1 MADGQSNGDQANG
14 EIIRPV
20 GYRPAEESR
29 VRRLPLTPLQTVLL
43 ALVLAVG
50 AVLWF
55 LFTARSVRLEFQPSN
70 ADASIVSGLRFQLGD
85 VWLLRQGSYRVTAS
99 APGYEPFSGTIT
111 VTEARDQTH
120 RFELTKLPGRI
131 TFESDPPGA
140 TVAIGERTVGVTPTD
155 VVAVPAGPVKA
166 TFTRD
171 RYQPLEVEAEVEG
184 MQQAQTIRGKLLP
197 NWADVTVTT
206 TPPGADIFVD
216 DQPTG
221 QQTPAVVQ
229 ILAGEHEIRLKAPG
243 HKSYRQRILVA
254 AQEQR
259 QLEPVKLVR
268 ADSLLTV
275 RSDPPGAGI
284 TLNGEFQG
292 EAPVEL
298 AIRSGE
304 TYHLQAFR
312 SGYAP
317 ADRRVKL
324 PSGADQTVDL
334 KLAQL
339 TGKVV
344 VQARPAGAHLFVN
357 GRDMGPA
364 NQTLNLPT
372 EPQQVEVR
380 LDGYAGYSTKITPRD
395 GLTQELKVRLL
406 TVEEARLAALTPTVK
421 TAVGQELMLLHPG
434 SFTMGAS
441 RREPGR
447 RANETLR
454 KVTLSRL
461 YYLGRNE
468 VTNAQYQR
476 FVGDHDSGSFQDNSL
491 NETRSAGGER
501 ELATGR
507 GLLQLAFRSRQPAA
521 VLSHGRRQGGGNQ
534 PQRHR
539 VPAAYRSGVGL
550 GVTSDRGAGEGTAVP
565 VGRESAAT
573 GPLRQLR
580 RPRVGQS
587 GRPRH
592 LRLQRQLHR
601 GRAGRDVSGQRR
613 GALRHGRQRGGMDQ
627 RLL

>member
-29 VRRLPLTPLQTVLL
+29 VRRLPFTALQTVLL

-55 LFTARSVRLEFQPSN
+55 LFTARSVRLEFQPTN
-70 ADASIVSGLRFQLGD
+70 ADASIVSGLRFPARRRL
-85 VWLLRQGSYRVTAS
+85 AA
-99 APGYEPFSGTIT
+99 APG
-111 VTEARDQTH
+111 Q
-120 RFELTKLPGRI
+120 LPGDHLRARLRALQRHHHRHRGPRPDPPLRAHQAAGADHLR
-131 TFESDPPGA
+131 ERPPGA

-184 MQQAQTIRGKLLP
+184 MQHAQTIRGKLLP

-206 TPPGADIFVD
+206 TPPGADMFVD

-229 ILAGEHEIRLKAPG
+229 TLAGEREIRLKAPG

-324 PSGADQTVDL
+324 PSGAEQTVDL

-344 VQARPAGAHLFVN
+344 VTPAPRRRTCSSTAGTWAPPIRP
-357 GRDMGPA
+357 
-364 NQTLNLPT
+364 
-372 EPQQVEVR
+372 
-380 LDGYAGYSTKITPRD
+380 
-395 GLTQELKVRLL
+395 
-406 TVEEARLAALTPTVK
+406 
-421 TAVGQELMLLHPG
+421 
-434 SFTMGAS
+434 
-441 RREPGR
+441 
-447 RANETLR
+447 
-454 KVTLSRL
+454 
-461 YYLGRNE
+461 
-468 VTNAQYQR
+468 
-476 FVGDHDSGSFQDNSL
+476 
-491 NETRSAGGER
+491 
-501 ELATGR
+501 
-507 GLLQLAFRSRQPAA
+507 
-521 VLSHGRRQGGGNQ
+521 
-534 PQRHR
+534 
-539 VPAAYRSGVGL
+539 
-550 GVTSDRGAGEGTAVP
+550 
-565 VGRESAAT
+565 
-573 GPLRQLR
+573 
-580 RPRVGQS
+580 
-587 GRPRH
+587 
-592 LRLQRQLHR
+592 
-601 GRAGRDVSGQRR
+601 
-613 GALRHGRQRGGMDQ
+613 
-627 RLL
+627 